1 MSLIL
6 YMSDLRINKTYVYY
20 TQQAVA
26 QKRSSC
32 ANIRYWWVEAEQDW
46 ELARW
51 REEEGGDRE
60 SVIELERKAWRRIMG
75 RELLGHFCWTGS
87 REEFLQ
93 WCLKV
98 EFRGPGAILWESL
111 LAQGVLPPLQWP
123 HKSVRSSVCS
133 LSAVRLSNWSM
144 LHLFQILLSS
154 PWLFRHLL

>member
-6 YMSDLRINKTYVYY
+6 YMSDLRINKTDVY
-20 TQQAVA
+20 TQQALA

-32 ANIRYWWVEAEQDW
+32 ANIRYWWVETEQNW
-46 ELARW
+46 GLARW
-51 REEEGGDRE
+51 REEGGDCE
-60 SVIELERKAWRRIMG
+60 SVIELEREAWRRIMG
-75 RELLGHFCWTGS
+75 RELLRHFCWRGS
-87 REEFLQ
+87 TEEFLQ

-111 LAQGVLPPLQWP
+111 LAQGALPSLQRP

-133 LSAVRLSNWSM
+133 LSAVRLSNWRM
-144 LHLFQILLSS
+144 LHLFQIILNS